1 MAAAAKLSALALA
14 ALFVSR
20 VGAQPGTNNVTDKP
34 LDCAVRAAARRML
47 ERQGF
52 TVVEARHGADAL
64 LVWQE
69 RRAANSLK
77 ASNMTPSRSGGGTC
91 GMKGRKVG
99 QTSEKVDE

>member
-1 MAAAAKLSALALA
+1 MQK
-14 ALFVSR
+14 VEN
-20 VGAQPGTNNVTDKP
+20 GENKNVV
-34 LDCAVRAAARRML
+34 CML
-47 ERQGF
+47 
-52 TVVEARHGADAL
+52 
-64 LVWQE
+64 WQE